1 MTSMSTKD
9 DVPAAPIA
17 GGNSAGKQQCLQVPY
32 APNSV
37 YSTDS
42 LAVLLAWMN
51 ITGQQASDV
60 TSTIHDVV
68 QNTLVA
74 AVSAISTVST
84 TMASAPLTPEP
95 TPVPAPTSAVTI
107 SPATSGVT
115 APPVSV
121 HAPLDV
127 VPTPT
132 ADVPPAAADV
142 LPTAADVPPPA
153 AAVPPSAAAVFT
165 QTLNNVT
172 YNVPA
177 ADATGPFYWVTRGRR
192 IGIFSTW

>member
-1 MTSMSTKD
+1 MTSMSTD

-17 GGNSAGKQQCLQVPY
+17 GGNSAGKQQCLQAPY

-42 LAVLLAWMN
+42 LAVLLARMN

-68 QNTLVA
+68 QNALIA
-74 AVSAISTVST
+74 AVAAISTVST

-95 TPVPAPTSAVTI
+95 TPVPAPTTAVTI

-115 APPVSV
+115 APPVSA

-127 VPTPT
+127 FPTPT
-132 ADVPPAAADV
+132 
-142 LPTAADVPPPA
+142 ADVPPPA
-153 AAVPPSAAAVFT
+153 AAVFT
-165 QTLNNVT
+165 QTHNNVT

-177 ADATGPFYWVTRGRR
+177 ADATGPFYWVTRGRH